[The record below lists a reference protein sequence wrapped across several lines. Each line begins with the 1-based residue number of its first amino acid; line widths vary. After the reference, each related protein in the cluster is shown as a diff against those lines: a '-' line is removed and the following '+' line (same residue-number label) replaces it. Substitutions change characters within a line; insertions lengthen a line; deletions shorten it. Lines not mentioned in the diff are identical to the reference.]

1 MIDLVLKQF
10 REVAFSLESLID
22 PTDIPIIDA
31 NLRSPRDTH
40 HQIGKAEAVIP
51 QLETLLA
58 FPDNL
63 RVEER
68 STKTRRLHSYEDH
81 SLQDA
86 KLRRGDSPAV
96 PRRLAKRGESIAQV
110 ADNSAGFAGLNVGYD
125 GGLAPEHR
133 IAEL

>member
-10 REVAFSLESLID
+10 RKIAFRFDGLID
-22 PTDIPIIDA
+22 PMVILIIDA

-40 HQIGKAEAVIP
+40 HKIGKAEAIVP
-51 QLETLLA
+51 QLKTLFA
-58 FPDNL
+58 FPGNL

-68 STKTRRLHSYEDH
+68 ATKSRRLHSYEDH

-86 KLRRGDSPAV
+86 ELGRGYSAAV
-96 PRRLAKRGESIAQV
+96 TRRLAKRGERIAQV
-110 ADNSAGFAGLNVGYD
+110 ADNLAGFAGLNVGHD
-125 GGLAPEHR
+125 VGLAPEHG

>member
-22 PTDIPIIDA
+22 PTVIPIIDA

-40 HQIGKAEAVIP
+40 HQIGKAEAIVP
-51 QLETLLA
+51 QLKTLLA
-58 FPDNL
+58 FTDNL

-68 STKTRRLHSYEDH
+68 ATKPRRLHSYKDH

-86 KLRRGDSPAV
+86 KLRRGYSPSV
-96 PRRLAKRGESIAQV
+96 TRRLAKRRERIAQV
-110 ADNSAGFAGLNVGYD
+110 ADNLADFRGLNAGHG
-125 GGLAPEHR
+125 GGLSPEHG